1 MIEGRFGLFGDH
13 KITPTTCSGYLV
25 TLSPGDEQLAA
36 IVLDL
41 PERGLTPCLCPS
53 SLLEDVAIEA
63 MKTYAKEQYDKRKA
77 RSIIDMPVESVPAWR
92 GDVEGH
98 LLIGGRKGFKGRIV
112 DSQMLASLKGG
123 CVRTGANSSQS
134 FYTLHRYF
142 CISEKQLDNKAH
154 VVIGTRLGMR
164 VCPGGVREVKS
175 LVQLGG
181 VALNNQLVYHRTIH
195 DTLLAL
201 DNAGKLP
208 PPSID
213 EQVIQISIGGDID
226 AMMIENFLPTPCQEK
241 CGKVDIA
248 INCARGFDV
257 DKSVKTSRVK
267 ELLRCKCRP
276 KK

>member
-1 MIEGRFGLFGDH
+1 M
-13 KITPTTCSGYLV
+13 
-25 TLSPGDEQLAA
+25 
-36 IVLDL
+36 
-41 PERGLTPCLCPS
+41 
-53 SLLEDVAIEA
+53 
-63 MKTYAKEQYDKRKA
+63 
-77 RSIIDMPVESVPAWR
+77 
-92 GDVEGH
+92 EGH

-201 DNAGKLP
+201 DSADSLALDSAFASSFFFLSSF
-208 PPSID
+208 SISSNLSFVWLS
-213 EQVIQISIGGDID
+213 ER
-226 AMMIENFLPTPCQEK
+226 PCLSLAFRITEW
-241 CGKVDIA
+241 
-248 INCARGFDV
+248 
-257 DKSVKTSRVK
+257 
-267 ELLRCKCRP
+267 
-276 KK
+276 